1 MAAFS
6 LSDVRFAYATTSPAV
21 LSNVTLEVAPRS
33 RVVLVG
39 ANGAGKSTL
48 LRLVAGRRRAS
59 GGSARTL
66 GGDAFECT
74 TNALRVNLVTADWE
88 SDLTLPVSRLVA
100 GAVRASGASVPRV
113 SRLIEALGV
122 EELLEK
128 ELHSLSDGQQRRV
141 QLFCKLLPERDLVLL
156 DEARPERRERRLR
169 ERGRV
174 LPRPASLPRSTPRR
188 PTRSTS
194 SPAPRCSPSC
204 ARRARVEVWARLGQE
219 ARVLEACSCS
229 AFFPPRRSGATV
241 VFATHIFDGLDGW
254 ATDLVHLDGGML
266 LRHLPAASL
275 ARASLHATVSS
286 WLLEHAKARSQT
298 NLAVAPRLART
309 RLPPPFPP
317 PGAAPCG

>member
-141 QLFCKLLPERDLVLL
+141 QLFCKLLPERDLATNSLDVLSRAAL
-156 DEARPERRERRLR
+156 LSFLR
-169 ERGRV
+169 EESEGR
-174 LPRPASLPRSTPRR
+174 
-188 PTRSTS
+188 
-194 SPAPRCSPSC
+194 
-204 ARRARVEVWARLGQE
+204 
-219 ARVLEACSCS
+219 
-229 AFFPPRRSGATV
+229 GATV

-275 ARASLHATVSS
+275 ARASLHATERRRAGDAAGRRTTDD
-286 WLLEHAKARSQT
+286 LARSLVAAAT
-298 NLAVAPRLART
+298 AAVSEAHAAAEWSAALKRSRPAPAEDAAAST
-309 RLPPPFPP
+309 KAASAMQPKAPPMPAAAQRIAPVLQ
-317 PGAAPCG
+317 GALGALSAAGTTDV